1 MASIVVVDDGTIAS
15 LVMNNSISNSI
26 PCLTN
31 KRGLLGSVS
40 NGCGS
45 CMRKRQQKVREEYAK
60 IKSCLAALSPEKKEE
75 LKKHLNA
82 EKIRVVFTNNGG
94 QTVQM
99 TF

>member
-1 MASIVVVDDGTIAS
+1 MASIVVIEDGTIAS
-15 LVMNNSISNSI
+15 LIMNSTIANSI

-31 KRGLLGSVS
+31 KKGLLGNAS

-45 CMRKRQQKVREEYAK
+45 CARKRQQKVREEYAK
-60 IKSCLAALSPEKKEE
+60 IKSCLAAMSPDKKEE

-82 EKIRVVFTNNGG
+82 ERIRVVFTNNGG
-94 QTVQM
+94 QTAQI